1 MTSMIDYAMSP
12 ANKLAVAYEHADAAF
27 YRARSDFERAKA
39 VLITIPGGNKL
50 AENRELSERR
60 LRAGKF
66 PALSAYWQAFDEMN
80 AADSVRK
87 AARLEL
93 YVYLLVDQAA
103 EQPRRAADYEQ
114 YPASLESLRVAI
126 QRGLV
131 KIDGPGLDMPGTRMI
146 VTTEAGRA
154 WLASLN

>member
-12 ANKLAVAYEHADAAF
+12 ANKLAVAYEHADARF
-27 YRARSDFERAKA
+27 YRARSNFERAKA
-39 VLITIPGGNKL
+39 ALIAIPGGGKL

-66 PALSAYWQAFDEMN
+66 PALYTYWQAFDEMN
-80 AADSVRK
+80 AADYARK

-93 YVYLLVDQAA
+93 YVYLLVEQAA
-103 EQPRRAADYEQ
+103 VQPRRAADYERYQ
-114 YPASLESLRVAI
+114 ENLESLCAAI

-146 VTTEAGRA
+146 TITEAGRA